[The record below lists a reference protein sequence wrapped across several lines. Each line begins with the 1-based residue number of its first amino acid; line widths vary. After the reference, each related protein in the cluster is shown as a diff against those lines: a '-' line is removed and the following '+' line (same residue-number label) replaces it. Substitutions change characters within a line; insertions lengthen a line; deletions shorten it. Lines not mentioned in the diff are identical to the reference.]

1 MLSQSLVG
9 SPLGP
14 ENIEGTTSIPQKT
27 DVNHRAL
34 GFQAEAQ
41 RQNPARKRWKSV
53 SRPGASPCGG
63 VLWCSPKAPGGC

>member
-1 MLSQSLVG
+1 MLLQSLVG

-34 GFQAEAQ
+34 
-41 RQNPARKRWKSV
+41 RV
-53 SRPGASPCGG
+53 SG
-63 VLWCSPKAPGGC
+63 